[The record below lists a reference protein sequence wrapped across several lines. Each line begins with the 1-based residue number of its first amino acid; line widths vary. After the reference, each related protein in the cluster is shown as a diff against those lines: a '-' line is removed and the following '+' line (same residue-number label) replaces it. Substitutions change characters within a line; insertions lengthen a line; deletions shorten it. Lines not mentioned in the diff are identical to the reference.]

1 MSWKYNYLDHTAD
14 IAVDIEAST
23 VEELF
28 IGAAFALQET
38 ICENNA
44 NNSTVEKEIK
54 LSDALMEILLV
65 SFLSELNYLFQ
76 SENWMFSS
84 IHEIKIRNVD
94 QAWNLNA
101 KIGGYKFDRTM
112 MKLKS
117 EIKAVTYHQMEVK
130 EVNGIF
136 STKIVFDI

>member
-84 IHEIKIRNVD
+84 IHTIKIQNVD

-130 EVNGIF
+130 QVNGLF
-136 STKIVFDI
+136 FTRIVFDI